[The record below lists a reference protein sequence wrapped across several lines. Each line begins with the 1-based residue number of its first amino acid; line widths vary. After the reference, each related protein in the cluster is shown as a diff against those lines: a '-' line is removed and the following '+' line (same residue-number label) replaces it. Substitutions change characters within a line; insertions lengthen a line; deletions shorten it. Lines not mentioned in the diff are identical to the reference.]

1 MKVDVT
7 NLPLLPRRSISAAG
21 VSRDWETLASLERN
35 CKSQKQHANTECFLA
50 CFFRLIVSCV
60 APSGTH
66 QIRCH
71 MAHAGHPLIGDT
83 KYGGRT
89 AFWCDRLPLHCL
101 ALTARDPSGSAL
113 RTFSPIPSD
122 LLHFLVAMSQDCKSQ
137 VEANRWQELVAGNM
151 Q

>member
-1 MKVDVT
+1 MLLVYPET
-7 NLPLLPRRSISAAG
+7 GRPLPVWS
-21 VSRDWETLASLERN
+21 ETASPKNNMLTQN
-35 CKSQKQHANTECFLA
+35 VFWLV
-50 CFFRLIVSCV
+50 FFRLIVSCV

-122 LLHFLVAMSQDCKSQ
+122 LLRFLVAMSQDCKSQ